1 MVHQVYFCF
10 SKCGGMWRSQVYL
23 LGLCYNWSRAS
34 AHRWLK
40 LAGLLSQTTGLC
52 SSVDVLHQC
61 DCCYVRT
68 VLYFL
73 LKLLSLL
80 VLLQTPAAGNIQKQ
94 HWIMVGCCDTFSLIS
109 QHVCV
114 PLSFSFSSSLLLPCI
129 SRSEGIG
136 HSTKGAHSTSSR
148 LQNCRIPAGTA
159 VPG

>member
-1 MVHQVYFCF
+1 MWWYVKVSSLSSRAVLQLISCF
-10 SKCGGMWRSQVYL
+10 STSVVEIGRVAVTNHRFVQLCWRAPSVWL
-23 LGLCYNWSRAS
+23 LLRED
-34 AHRWLK
+34 
-40 LAGLLSQTTGLC
+40 C
-52 SSVDVLHQC
+52 SL
-61 DCCYVRT
+61 
-68 VLYFL
+68 FL